1 MLAEFCWVIYWKKG
15 HRPCKYNIKVGLI
28 ELGDEESRRMEL
40 AQGRLEWQA
49 LKLAMLE
56 LLCFMLQQ
64 CQFFWAGGLFH
75 EGSPFGTLLDIA
87 FYFVLKIDFVF
98 AVKTG
103 TRTTRTSR
111 YSTTTLMATERKTL
125 GIAGYS
131 IKLMLTGRGSDVERR
146 EELDEQRE
154 R

>member
-1 MLAEFCWVIYWKKG
+1 
-15 HRPCKYNIKVGLI
+15 
-28 ELGDEESRRMEL
+28 MEL

-49 LKLAMLE
+49 LNLAMLDF
-56 LLCFMLQQ
+56 LCFMLQQ
-64 CQFFWAGGLFH
+64 CQFFWAEGLFH
-75 EGSPFGTLLDIA
+75 ERSPFGTLLDIA
-87 FYFVLKIDFVF
+87 FYFVLKIAFVF
-98 AVKTG
+98 AARTG

-131 IKLMLTGRGSDVERR
+131 IKLTLTGRGSDVERR
-146 EELDEQRE
+146 EGLDAQRK